1 MPVVHLFVV
10 PWSVVESGGVAQ
22 VVTNLYRNF
31 ARGERPS
38 PEILVLSWSHPRPV
52 SVVEHG
58 RRVTYM
64 RVRSPAGCRRA
75 GVRWLKWMLMLPFD
89 VLRLAGYLKD
99 HAIGTINLHYP
110 SLAAVE
116 FILARALLTARPRI
130 VLSFHGLD
138 VASARHA
145 AGFER
150 RAWQFVLR
158 RADAFVTCSHA
169 LRGALVDWQPGIAE
183 RTTAIHNG
191 LDIAHLMA
199 SRDKGARVHP
209 RLRGRR
215 FVLSIASLEHKKGGD
230 VLVRALHRLRRDPR
244 HRDVML
250 ALVGPDRGRGAHLR
264 QLAEALG
271 VSDAVVFC
279 GPVDHGHVHAYYEA
293 ATVFCLP
300 SRAEPFGIVL
310 LEAGAFRCPV
320 VATSVGGIP
329 EILTDGVD
337 ALLVGPDD
345 PGLLADRLSD
355 LLGDAD
361 RCRRLGDAL
370 HRRVQLA
377 FSWRRAYAAY
387 LQLVDALLSGRA
399 MHGRPARLGD
409 ATPSGDGPR
418 LAPLEAASPLA
429 PPNDF

>member
-1 MPVVHLFVV
+1 MPAVHLFVV
-10 PWSVVESGGVAQ
+10 PWSVVDSGGVAQ

-31 ARGERPS
+31 AHGEPS
-38 PEILVLSWSHPRPV
+38 WPEILVLSWSHPRPV

-64 RVRSPAGCRRA
+64 RVRSPAGCGRL
-75 GVRWLKWMLMLPFD
+75 GVHWLKWMVMLPFD
-89 VLRLAGYLKD
+89 VLRLARYLRD
-99 HAIGTINLHYP
+99 HAIGTVNLHYP

-116 FILARALLTARPRI
+116 FILARALLTARPLI

-138 VASARHA
+138 VASARQA

-150 RAWQFVLR
+150 RAWRFVLR
-158 RADAFVTCSHA
+158 RADAFVACSHA
-169 LRGALVDWQPGIAE
+169 LRAALVEWQPGIAE
-183 RTTAIHNG
+183 RTTTIHNG
-191 LDIAHLMA
+191 VDITHLIA
-199 SRDKGARVHP
+199 SRDKGALVHP

-230 VLVRALHRLRRDPR
+230 VLVRALHRLHRNRR

-250 ALVGPDRGRGAHLR
+250 ALVGPDRGRAAHLR
-264 QLAEALG
+264 QLAGALG
-271 VSDAVVFC
+271 VSDTVVFC

-337 ALLVGPDD
+337 ALLIGRDD
-345 PGLLADRLSD
+345 PEALADRLGD
-355 LLGDAD
+355 LLDDAE
-361 RCRRLGDAL
+361 RCRRLGEAL
-370 HRRVQLA
+370 HRRVQTA
-377 FSWRRAYAAY
+377 FSWHRAYLAY
-387 LQLVDALLSGRA
+387 LQLADALSSERPMPA
-399 MHGRPARLGD
+399 MPRPLGD
-409 ATPSGDGPR
+409 TKPSRGAPR
-418 LAPLEAASPLA
+418 LAPLEVASPLA
-429 PPNDF
+429 PPNDV